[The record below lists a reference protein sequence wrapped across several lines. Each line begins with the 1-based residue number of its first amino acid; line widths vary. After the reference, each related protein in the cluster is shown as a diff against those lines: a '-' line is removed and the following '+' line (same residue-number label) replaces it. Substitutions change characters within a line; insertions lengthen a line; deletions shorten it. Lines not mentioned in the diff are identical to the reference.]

1 MSWSN
6 GYMSTE
12 QQGSQSAADF
22 ANSFLS
28 SMGHVLPY
36 QDQKAEHDP
45 QASLISMINQ
55 TTAMMAITGAAEN
68 EVLMVNIIAEIETV
82 IDRAIETEKD
92 TQDEDVRETAVIDR
106 GSVIIEGAAEK
117 AEMVE
122 MVEKA
127 EKAEKAEMTEI
138 IVDQA
143 DGLEVLDVRDARER
157 KLQNWDMAPPGMD
170 MMSAEQVKQTGL
182 FPLPGQVVGTRT
194 PQSFAPP
201 SELAMMSDGS
211 RVRVTQGAAG
221 PVALNATL
229 ARQARRLYVGQIP
242 LGIDENTMAEFFNE
256 TMQQSD
262 LPDRTSVVAV
272 QINHEKNYAFVEF
285 HTPEQAT
292 TVMAF
297 DGIMYRDQPL
307 KIRRPKDY
315 QPPMDYMEGMQ
326 AAAITGLV
334 STNVPDTPNKIF
346 VGGLPMYLNE
356 EQVMELLK
364 SFGELRAFNLV
375 KDTMTGQSKGFAFCE
390 YADASVTDLACQ
402 GLNEMELGE
411 RKLVVQRASVGAKHS
426 MATEMAMGPVIDF
439 VPIMAGVKED
449 EATRVLT
456 LMNMVTPEELEND
469 DEYQDIWDDIE
480 EECSKYGKVMDIKIP
495 RPKSGHSSA
504 GLGKIYV
511 RFETNDQ
518 TLAALR
524 ALAGRKFSDRT
535 VLTSFLDEDNYLA
548 DNF

>member
-1 MSWSN
+1 M
-6 GYMSTE
+6 
-12 QQGSQSAADF
+12 A
-22 ANSFLS
+22 
-28 SMGHVLPY
+28 
-36 QDQKAEHDP
+36 
-45 QASLISMINQ
+45 
-55 TTAMMAITGAAEN
+55 TTAITGVAEN
-68 EVLMVNIIAEIETV
+68 VALMANTTAEIVVTS
-82 IDRAIETEKD
+82 DRAIETGTEKE
-92 TQDEDVRETAVIDR
+92 TEREIGIETETETDVRDVDVQEIAVNVR
-106 GSVIIEGAAEK
+106 GNAIIEEA
-117 AEMVE
+117 
-122 MVEKA
+122 VEKI
-127 EKAEKAEMTEI
+127 EI
-138 IVDQA
+138 TVDQA
-143 DGLEVLDVRDARER
+143 DELVVLAARDAAAEA
-157 KLQNWDMAPPGMD
+157 LCTNWDMAPPGMD

-242 LGIDENTMAEFFNE
+242 LGIDENSMAEFFNE
-256 TMQQSD
+256 TMQRSD
-262 LPDRTSVVAV
+262 VITDRTPVVAV

-292 TVMAF
+292 SVMAF

-315 QPPMDYMEGMQ
+315 QPPMDYADGMHI
-326 AAAITGLV
+326 AGLV

-390 YADASVTDLACQ
+390 YADPSVTDLACQ
-402 GLNEMELGE
+402 GLNEMELGD

-439 VPIMAGVKED
+439 VPIMAGVKEE

-469 DEYQDIWDDIE
+469 EEYQDIWEDIE
-480 EECSKYGKVMDIKIP
+480 EECSKYGKVVDIKIP
-495 RPKSGHSSA
+495 RPKAGQSNS

-511 RFETNDQ
+511 RFETTDEAL
-518 TLAALR
+518 TALR